1 MAPSATRFQELI
13 RNTPETDRVA
23 FRWGRLCGLQ
33 AQPAQAIGTQLERI
47 VTAMEHWSAS
57 PLGRA
62 FDALVIDQQ
71 PTPVSY
77 VDGQP
82 PFIVIPRLLVMELP
96 EGDLQAD
103 LVHEVAHMLL
113 FAERS
118 LFLSEGWAVACGYA
132 LSRST
137 YFPFPLGAEA
147 PTLHHRV
154 AAYPGDGWCVRDYL
168 QGGRLREDL
177 AVHSLPNESN
187 RLAYARAGS
196 FVQHLMA
203 EHGVPRFV
211 GVMRTVAQDPGLTDQ
226 DAIERTY
233 ERSIE
238 DLERQWRERC
248 GIPLAASG
256 SSAGPSGGSEKETA
270 ASAPARRI
278 IPVADPTAWGLM
290 TDQVLRGVPGN
301 STATLTTD
309 ADGFAIEG
317 QMGTKG
323 AFQFVTVSR
332 FLYKDPAA
340 AELVGTT
347 GLRFEARGDGKNYQ
361 ICIPTMQCWEP
372 GKEFLYL
379 LGTAD
384 EWKLYEVP
392 FTHFHRMTKD
402 DAKIVGEQIVG
413 VHFRAF
419 GYRNQPIRLAVRG
432 VAFYV

>member
-1 MAPSATRFQELI
+1 MALSASRFQELI
-13 RNTPETDRVA
+13 RNTPETDRVS
-23 FRWGRLCGLQ
+23 FRWGHLCGLPAPM
-33 AQPAQAIGTQLERI
+33 AQTAQTMGTQLDRI
-47 VTAMEHWSAS
+47 VDAMEQWSAS
-57 PLGRA
+57 SLGRP
-62 FDALVIDQQ
+62 FNALVIDQQ

-82 PFIVIPRLLVMELP
+82 PFIVIPRLLVTELP
-96 EGDLQAD
+96 AGDLQAD

-132 LSRST
+132 LSQST

-147 PTLHHRV
+147 PTIHHRV
-154 AAYPGDGWCVRDYL
+154 AAYPGAGWCVKDYL

-177 AVHSLPNESN
+177 AVHFLPNEAN

-211 GVMRTVAQDPGLTDQ
+211 GLMKAVAQDPGLTDE
-226 DAIERTY
+226 AALERIY
-233 ERSIE
+233 ETSIA
-238 DLERQWRERC
+238 DLERRWRERC
-248 GIPLAASG
+248 GIPL
-256 SSAGPSGGSEKETA
+256 ET
-270 ASAPARRI
+270 SAPSSEPAEGQGASTPDRPI
-278 IPVADPTAWGLM
+278 IPVADPTGWGLM

-301 STATLTTD
+301 STATMSID
-309 ADGFAIEG
+309 ADGFSIEG

-332 FLYKDPAA
+332 FLYKNPAA

-379 LGTAD
+379 LGTKD
-384 EWKLYEVP
+384 EWTLYEVP
-392 FTHFHRMTKD
+392 FAHFHRMTKD